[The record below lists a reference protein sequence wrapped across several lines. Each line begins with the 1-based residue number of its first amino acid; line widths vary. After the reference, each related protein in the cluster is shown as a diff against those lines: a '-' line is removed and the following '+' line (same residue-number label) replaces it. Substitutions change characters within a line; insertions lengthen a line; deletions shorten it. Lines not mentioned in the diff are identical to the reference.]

1 MTPNIETPACR
12 KVIVSLAV
20 AGMAAMAGAATISST
35 GGDSAGKSSFDSGL
49 IFGGAPHPT
58 AGNDYVVISSHVIR
72 TPDFVAKVAT
82 NVVFRGDSLSLGN
95 GSSRGQ
101 FALKTVYPDDSK
113 RATVT
118 INDFRIYA
126 ASVLNMASEKK
137 GRIAGNMT
145 IYATSS
151 KPARFQCSTSINRIF
166 EIASTITGATGTGI
180 QFENALETSE
190 FRLTGDMSGYL
201 GTVLATCN
209 GGRLVLAC
217 PYAAASSDIGSTVA
231 LTLGPNFSYVGTG
244 TMAIPAGT
252 RFTAGYDADTGTTV
266 PVTLDAEHFTLA
278 AGNFEVALDADSLPA
293 AAGYAGKTLPVVRIP
308 RALREVTEA
317 DFTDATTGV
326 PAEYGLPSRSV
337 KVETDGAGMQI
348 VSIVT
353 YPYAKLSDAARTTD
367 NPARSSGQWYLADA
381 GTWSDNAAP
390 TPDKDYLAQD
400 NAKGSLRTSAG
411 QSAPYVFTGRSLTL
425 AKSLANKNGELV
437 VTNFVLC
444 GGSLINAAGAGSTVL
459 WQAINGTMRFADTSW
474 DNGAAISG
482 TAAHYNDIRSSLSGD
497 GTFLLKV
504 YDSSKTSISHTR
516 ARLSGDNSAFTGQ
529 IRLYSYYYENN
540 LTNEALVL
548 EFDTPEN
555 LGGAPAEFD
564 YRAIGV
570 GKGCSLAPSKPM
582 TLATANRGI
591 WVDTLGRIC
600 VTNGTFGIMQPIR
613 MTGTIR
619 KEGTGVLALG
629 GPVAFGQGGA
639 DAPSGA
645 NNVLEVSEGGI
656 LPLSTNGFANLAIT
670 FAEGSRLIADA
681 VATDA
686 DVRTYGLFNT
696 YGAFTLPSDG
706 KLHATIVG
714 GPDGDVG
721 YSVALCTV
729 TPSAAAALDGNIV
742 VDGIRNRAIAIRSE
756 SVTVGEE
763 QMVRFTADV
772 RIAGFTVI
780 FR

>member
-1 MTPNIETPACR
+1 MTPNNETPVYR
-12 KVIVSLAV
+12 KLIVSLAV
-20 AGMAAMAGAATISST
+20 AGMAAMAGAATITSS
-35 GGDSAGKSSFDSGL
+35 GGDATGKSSFDTGL

-72 TPDFVAKVAT
+72 TPDFVARSAT
-82 NVVFRGDSLSLGN
+82 NVVFRGDSLSIGN
-95 GSSRGQ
+95 GSSKGQ

-118 INDFRIYA
+118 INDFRLYA
-126 ASVLNMASEKK
+126 AAVVNMASEKK
-137 GRIAGNMT
+137 GRIVGNMT
-145 IYATSS
+145 IYAPSS
-151 KPARFQCSTSINRIF
+151 NPAHFQCSKAGNRIF
-166 EIASTITGATGTGI
+166 ELASTITGAAGTGI
-180 QFENALETSE
+180 LFENALETSE
-190 FRLTGDMSGYL
+190 FRMIGDMSGYL
-201 GTVLATCN
+201 GAVQATCN

-217 PYAAASSDIGSTVA
+217 PYAAASTAIGEETKLS
-231 LTLGPNFSYVGTG
+231 LGPNFSYVGTG
-244 TMAIPAGT
+244 TMALPAGT
-252 RFTAGYDADTGTTV
+252 RFTAGYDAVTGTTV

-278 AGNFEVALDADSLPA
+278 AGNFEVALDAASLPA

-317 DFTDATTGV
+317 DFTDATTGA
-326 PAEYGLPSRSV
+326 PTEYGLPSRSV
-337 KVETDGAGMQI
+337 EVETDGAGMQT

-353 YPYAKLSDAARTTD
+353 HPYAKLSDDARTIA
-367 NPARSSGQWYLADA
+367 NPARTSGQWFLSDA
-381 GTWSDNAAP
+381 ATWSDNAVP

-400 NAKGSLRTSAG
+400 NAKSTLRSG
-411 QSAPYVFTGRSLTL
+411 QGQPVPYVFTGRSLTL
-425 AKSLANKNGELV
+425 TKSFANKNSELV

-444 GGSLINAAGAGSTVL
+444 GGCLINTAGVSPTVP
-459 WQAINGTMRFADTSW
+459 WQVIDGTMRFFGTSW
-474 DNGAAISG
+474 DNGAGIAGSG
-482 TAAHYNDIRSSLSGD
+482 AHYYDIRSSLAGD
-497 GTFLLKV
+497 GTLLVKV
-504 YDSSKTSISHTR
+504 YDGSKTTIADAH
-516 ARLSGDNSAFTGQ
+516 ARISGDNSAFTGQ

-548 EFDTPEN
+548 EFDAPEN

-564 YRAIGV
+564 YHALGV
-570 GKGCSLAPSKPM
+570 GKGCSLAPCKSM

-629 GPVAFGQGGA
+629 GPVAFGQVGA

-656 LPLSTNGFANLAIT
+656 LPLSTNGFANLAIA

-681 VATDA
+681 AATDA
-686 DVRTYGLFNT
+686 DVRSYGLFNT
-696 YGAFTLPSDG
+696 YGAFTLPSSG
-706 KLHATIVG
+706 KLRATIVG

-729 TPSAAAALDGNIV
+729 TPSAAEALAGNIV
-742 VDGIRNRAIAIRSE
+742 VDRIGNRAIAIRQE
-756 SVTVGEE
+756 SVMVGEE
-763 QMVRFTADV
+763 QMVRFMADV
-772 RIAGFTVI
+772 RIAGLTII